1 MSTDRSLIIITAPLG
16 GNKAFIVLFCFPET
30 EAINPKNWFPG
41 FSFPV
46 DGRKGSLA
54 ELQDEQVLSETFSWT
69 SRWDF
74 GR

>member
-16 GNKAFIVLFCFPET
+16 GNKTFIVFFSPET